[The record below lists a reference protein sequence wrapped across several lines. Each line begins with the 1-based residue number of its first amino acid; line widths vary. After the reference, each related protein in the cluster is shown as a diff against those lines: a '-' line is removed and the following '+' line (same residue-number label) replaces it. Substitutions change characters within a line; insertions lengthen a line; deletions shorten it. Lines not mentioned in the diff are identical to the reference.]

1 MLNTIIIFIILYFLF
16 NFIRVNFVASSH
28 SSIAMMENKDYI
40 LFIDSLNPNYSL
52 PSRKKLHDLILEQGE
67 KIKEEVHLKYFLK
80 INYSIVIF
88 H

>member
-1 MLNTIIIFIILYFLF
+1 
-16 NFIRVNFVASSH
+16 
-28 SSIAMMENKDYI
+28 MENKDYI